1 MKRSLHA
8 LIWSILLL
16 AGCRR
21 DVDPLPRMAAGQ
33 VDGPFALQLPP
44 GSPPLPDHVGAPLT
58 EASVRLGKALFFDAR
73 LSRDGTI
80 ACASCHFPD
89 RAFSDT
95 VRLSRGVEGRLGMR
109 NAPPLTN
116 LAWHPAFFRD
126 GGVPTLE
133 QQAIAPIHDPVEM
146 DFNVQHA
153 AALLAD
159 VEPYASL
166 SMLAYGERL
175 NALHLVRSLANY
187 QRTLVSGWS
196 RYDRYRQGDG
206 TALSPQER
214 RGLDLFNSA
223 ALGCVTCHSG
233 HDLTDHLFHNIGL
246 YTQSPDPGR
255 ERISLDAAD
264 QGKFKTP
271 TLRNIAL
278 TAPYMHDGTLSSL
291 EEVVDHFARGGE
303 PAPNKSPLVTGFELT
318 EQDRSD
324 LVAFLNALTDERPI
338 DQVDRR

>member
-1 MKRSLHA
+1 MKPSSHVL
-8 LIWSILLL
+8 LCSILLL

-21 DVDPLPRMAAGQ
+21 DVDVPAPPAQ
-33 VDGPFALQLPP
+33 EPVDGPFALELPA
-44 GSPPLPDHVGAPLT
+44 GFPPLPDHVGAPLT

-80 ACASCHFPD
+80 ACASCHFPE

-95 VRLSRGVEGRLGMR
+95 IALSRGVEGRLGMR

-126 GGVPTLE
+126 GGIPTLE

-146 DFNVQHA
+146 DFNVQQA

-159 VEPYASL
+159 EEPYASL

-196 RYDRYRQGDG
+196 RYDRFRQGDG
-206 TALSPQER
+206 TALSQQER
-214 RGLDLFNSA
+214 HGMELFNSD
-223 ALGCVTCHSG
+223 ALGCGTCHSG
-233 HDLTDHLFHNIGL
+233 HDLTDHRYHNIGL
-246 YTQSPDPGR
+246 YTDSPDPGR
-255 ERISLDAAD
+255 ERITLDAAD
-264 QGKFKTP
+264 HGRFKTP

-278 TAPYMHDGTLSSL
+278 TAPYMHDGSMVSL
-291 EEVVDHFARGGE
+291 EEVVDHFARGGQ
-303 PAPNKSPLVTGFELT
+303 PAPNKSPLVNGFGLN

-324 LVAFLNALTDERPI
+324 LVAFLKALTDERPI